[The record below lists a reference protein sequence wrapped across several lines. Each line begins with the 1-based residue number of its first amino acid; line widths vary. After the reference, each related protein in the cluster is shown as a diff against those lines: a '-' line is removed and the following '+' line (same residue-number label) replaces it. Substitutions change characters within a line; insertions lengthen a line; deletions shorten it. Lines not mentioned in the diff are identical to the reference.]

1 MLDHE
6 KQPDPMK
13 IKVLAEIKE
22 YAEKTG
28 DDEKIALGNFL
39 NNIHLN
45 LPGGNGF
52 SLRDEDEITMNMDSK
67 ELKEFYRSFNKYSE
81 QHSRYLPPS
90 SLKFRQDVLTAIKRA
105 GINRDKLINI
115 IDNIHREEIAYK
127 TERDIFLPIYIE
139 LRKMG
144 YLHHDITG

>member
-1 MLDHE
+1 MRT
-6 KQPDPMK
+6 
-13 IKVLAEIKE
+13 KVLAEIKE
-22 YAEKTG
+22 YAERTG
-28 DDEKIALGNFL
+28 DDEKTALGNFL
-39 NNIHLN
+39 NNLHLN

-52 SLRDEDEITMNMDSK
+52 SLRDEDEIIMNMDSK

-115 IDNIHREEIAYK
+115 IDNIHREKITYR

-139 LRKMG
+139 LRRMG
-144 YLHHDITG
+144 YSHQKITS